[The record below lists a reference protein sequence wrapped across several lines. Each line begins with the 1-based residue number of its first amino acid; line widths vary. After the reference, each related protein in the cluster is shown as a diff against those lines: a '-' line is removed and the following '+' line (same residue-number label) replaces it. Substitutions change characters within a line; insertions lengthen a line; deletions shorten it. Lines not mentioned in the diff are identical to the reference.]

1 MKNEI
6 GEINYNA
13 FGSEMIL
20 INYNSYRDVDVYF
33 PKYDWT
39 CKHNQYN
46 NFKKGLIKFPYEPRL
61 HGVGYIGEGKYNSK
75 EHKRHYRTWMHMLER
90 CYNSKFHENN
100 SSYIKCEVFK
110 DWLNFQNFA
119 KWYDDNFYQLEN
131 EVMHLDKDI
140 LYKHNK
146 IYSPKTCIFA
156 PQNINILFIK
166 SEKSRGDA
174 PIGVY
179 WDKIKNVFIAKGT
192 IFENGKSKTVHLGRY
207 NNSNDAFQ
215 SYKNFK
221 ENHLK
226 EIANLY
232 KDRIPQK
239 LYDALI
245 NYKVEI
251 TD

>member
-46 NFKKGLIKFPYEPRL
+46 NFKKGLIKCPYEPRV

-146 IYSPKTCIFA
+146 IYSPKLVFLLHK
-156 PQNINILFIK
+156 ILIYYLLNLRKAEGMHQLEFI
-166 SEKSRGDA
+166 G
-174 PIGVY
+174 
-179 WDKIKNVFIAKGT
+179 IK
-192 IFENGKSKTVHLGRY
+192 
-207 NNSNDAFQ
+207 
-215 SYKNFK
+215 
-221 ENHLK
+221 LK
-226 EIANLY
+226 MFS
-232 KDRIPQK
+232 
-239 LYDALI
+239 
-245 NYKVEI
+245 
-251 TD
+251 